1 MSNISGKQILIAGV
15 TPYFCEREVLWF
27 EENAAKIIRESLK
40 NKWWREQTLFLE
52 PGQKA
57 KISEISRK
65 ISDMGYEKVKAV
77 SIPGEF
83 SGLGGMIEIF
93 PANSLS
99 SARIDFLGNAI
110 ETIEISS
117 AKISAETRLK
127 ILKNKTK
134 RAGAAKAEI
143 FRPGDFVVHL
153 DHGVGIFKEE
163 TTASAGKNTTEE
175 KYLVLEYAPSRK
187 NGPKD
192 KLYVPERQI
201 QKLSRYVGFVRPKI
215 SRLGTELWLKTKH
228 KIKEEVEKF
237 ARELLELY
245 AKREISKREPYHDA
259 HFSADGGQKKLLA
272 QFENSFEHIDTP
284 DQQKAWEDVKKDLES
299 EQPLDRIICGDVGF
313 GKTEIALRAA
323 FAAIASGYQA
333 AVLCPTTILAD
344 QHFET
349 FSERLKNF
357 PVNLALLSRFE
368 PRQKQKE
375 TLEKLKKGG
384 VDIVIGTHRLLS
396 KDIEFKNLRLL
407 IIDEEQKFGVAQ
419 KEKLK
424 KFKENLDIL
433 SLSATPIPRTL
444 YMALSGLRQISRI
457 DTAPPGRKSIRT
469 FVEPY
474 SEAAIAE
481 AIKKEMKRGG
491 QIYFLH
497 NRVQNIEATAEHL
510 RKLTPGAKIKW
521 AHARMGEKDL
531 RKIIHDFRA
540 RKFDLLLATTIIENG
555 LDLPNVNSLIV
566 ADSTKLGL
574 SQSHQIRGRI
584 GRSDREAFAYFLY
597 REKDLFG
604 PAKERLEALEKF
616 QELGEGYK
624 IAERDLEIRGAGNI
638 LGKKQSGALNQI
650 GLNLYC
656 QMLSDAVNKLRQ

>member
-1 MSNISGKQILIAGV
+1 MSNKTAKDILIAGV
-15 TPYFCEREVLWF
+15 TPYFCEREVFWF
-27 EENAAKIIRESLK
+27 EENAAKIKRESLK

-52 PGQKA
+52 TGQKA
-57 KISEISRK
+57 NMSAILRK
-65 ISDMGYEKVKAV
+65 ISDMGYEKVKTV
-77 SIPGEF
+77 SSPGEF
-83 SGLGGMIEIF
+83 SGFGGIIEIF
-93 PANSLS
+93 PVNSLAP
-99 SARIDFLGNAI
+99 ARIDFLGNSV
-110 ETIEISS
+110 ETIEILPPE
-117 AKISAETRLK
+117 ISNETRRK

-134 RAGAAKAEI
+134 RTQSAKTEK

-163 TTASAGKNTTEE
+163 TAASAGKNAIEE

-187 NGPKD
+187 NGPRD
-192 KLYVPERQI
+192 LLYVPERQI
-201 QKLSRYVGFVRPKI
+201 QKLSRYIGFVRPKI
-215 SRLGTELWLKTKH
+215 NRLGTELWLKTKH

-245 AKREISKREPYHDA
+245 AKREISKREPYRDTY
-259 HFSADGGQKKLLA
+259 FQKEISR
-272 QFENSFEHIDTP
+272 QFENSFEHVETP
-284 DQQKAWEDVKKDLES
+284 DQQKAWEDVKKDLAS
-299 EQPLDRIICGDVGF
+299 ERPLDRIICGDVGF

-323 FAAIASGYQA
+323 FAAVAAGHQA

-375 TLEKLKKGG
+375 TLEKLKSGG
-384 VDIVIGTHRLLS
+384 VDVVIGTHRLLS
-396 KDIEFKNLRLL
+396 KDVRFKNLRLL

-424 KFKENLDIL
+424 TFKENLDIL

-444 YMALSGLRQISRI
+444 YMALSGLRKISLI
-457 DTAPPGRKSIRT
+457 NTPPPGRKSIKT

-474 SEAAIAE
+474 SETAIAAAIE
-481 AIKKEMKRGG
+481 KELKRGG

-497 NRVQNIEATAEHL
+497 NRVHNIEAAAENL
-510 RKLTPGAKIKW
+510 RKIAPAAKIKW

-531 RKIIHDFRA
+531 RKIIRDFRA
-540 RKFDLLLATTIIENG
+540 GEFDLLLATTIIENG
-555 LDLPNVNSLIV
+555 LDLPNVNTLIV

-604 PAKERLEALEKF
+604 PAKERLAALEKF
-616 QELGEGYK
+616 QELGEGYRV
-624 IAERDLEIRGAGNI
+624 AERDLEIRGAGNI

-656 QMLSDAVNKLRQ
+656 QMLSDAVSKLRQ